1 MRIALDA
8 MGGDYAPRNTIEG
21 AALALKDLPEIEKL
35 VLVGNTGAIETELKR
50 IEFQDSR
57 IEILHSTE
65 VIDMSE
71 SAARAIRQ
79 KKDASV
85 SRAIDLVKN
94 QTVQAMVSAGHTG
107 AVVAASVLKLRTLKG
122 VSRPA
127 VACLIPTETKVFVLI
142 DAGANPNSDPDNLV
156 QFAIMGSICA
166 RYVLGRQNPRV
177 GLMSIGEEDT
187 IGNETTKEAFKLLKR
202 TRLNFYG
209 NIEGFDLFAN
219 PVDVVVCD
227 GFTGNVVLKTAEAAA
242 QAIFASLKHQLFK
255 NPIRKLGASFAQGAF
270 QTIRRRLHPD
280 NTGGS
285 QLLGVNGTCII
296 AHGASSPLAIKNAIR
311 AAADSIKYELNPQ
324 IIKEIE
330 AYETSRKAE
339 TSRVART
346 RS

>member
-8 MGGDYAPRNTIEG
+8 MGGDYAPKNTIEG
-21 AALALKDLPEIEKL
+21 AALALKAVPEIEKL
-35 VLVGNTGAIETELKR
+35 VLVGKAPAIETELER
-50 IEFQDSR
+50 IGFQDPR
-57 IEILHSTE
+57 IEIFHATE
-65 VIDMSE
+65 VIDMQE

-85 SRAIDLVKN
+85 SRSIDLVKN
-94 QTVQAMVSAGHTG
+94 HTVQAMVSAGHTG
-107 AVVAASVLKLRTLKG
+107 AVVAASVLKLRTLPG
-122 VSRPA
+122 VIRPA
-127 VACLIPTETKVFVLI
+127 IACLIPTETKVFVLI
-142 DAGANPNSDPDNLV
+142 DAGANPDSDARHLV

-166 RYVLGRQNPRV
+166 RYVLGRQNPRI

-242 QAIFASLKHQLFK
+242 MAIFASLKHQLFK
-255 NPIRKLGASFAQGAF
+255 NPIRKLGASFAKGAF
-270 QTIRRRLHPD
+270 QTIRRKMNPD
-280 NTGGS
+280 TYGGS

-296 AHGASSPLAIKNAIR
+296 AHGGSSPLAIKNAIR
-311 AAADSIKYELNPQ
+311 AAGDSIKYELNPQ

-330 AYETSRKAE
+330 ACEASLKAVGA
-339 TSRVART
+339 RV
-346 RS
+346 